1 MYVVENK
8 KVVRDHSLIKKPIFV
23 KTLNM
28 KHPSFFMLSVVLLLA
43 ATYLPA
49 QSVSV
54 EEPVSDNGVK
64 FAIVID
70 SKTFSKVKNNVF
82 EYRDAL
88 SKDGLDAYIISGE
101 WENPDQVREEIRKVY
116 LANQKNFEGIVLVGD
131 IPVVMIRNAQ
141 NMTRRFKMNENLFE
155 KGRSSVPSDR
165 FYDDLGLEFE
175 FISKSKRVN
184 GADGRELFFYCTP
197 LESEETSTRPSAIF
211 LPGPLPL
218 I

>member
-1 MYVVENK
+1 MYIVENK
-8 KVVRDHSLIKKPIFV
+8 KVVRDHSLIKKTIFV

-43 ATYLPA
+43 ATHLPA

-184 GADGRELFFYCTP
+184 GADGRELFFYDLKP
-197 LESEETSTRPSAIF
+197 ESRQYLAPDFYSGRIM
-211 LPGPLPL
+211 
-218 I
+218 

>member
-28 KHPSFFMLSVVLLLA
+28 KHTSFFMLSVVLLLA

-155 KGRSSVPSDR
+155 KGRSSVPSD
-165 FYDDLGLEFE
+165 
-175 FISKSKRVN
+175 
-184 GADGRELFFYCTP
+184 
-197 LESEETSTRPSAIF
+197 
-211 LPGPLPL
+211 LPA
-218 I
+218 

>member
-1 MYVVENK
+1 MLMK
-8 KVVRDHSLIKKPIFV
+8 RFPFLILTV
-23 KTLNM
+23 A
-28 KHPSFFMLSVVLLLA
+28 LLLA
-43 ATYLPA
+43 ATPLPA

-54 EEPVSDNGVK
+54 EEPVSDNGAK

-70 SKTFSKVKNNVF
+70 SKTFSKVKNNIF

-101 WENPDQVREEIRKVY
+101 WENPDHVREEIRRVY
-116 LANQKNFEGIVLVGD
+116 LKNQKNFEGIVLVGD

-175 FISKSKRVN
+175 FTWQARRRRQAPRSI
-184 GADGRELFFYCTP
+184 P
-197 LESEETSTRPSAIF
+197 
-211 LPGPLPL
+211 
-218 I
+218 